1 MSVRSRPLSPH
12 LQIYRWTIT
21 MTMSIAHRATGL
33 GLYAGTVLLVVWLG
47 AAAIGQDALDLVNLV
62 YGSWFGQLVLFGY
75 TWALFHHM
83 MGGLR
88 HFVWDFA
95 VMMEPGQ
102 RESLAWASIV
112 ISVVLTLLVWTAFV
126 WVG

>member
-1 MSVRSRPLSPH
+1 
-12 LQIYRWTIT
+12 
-21 MTMSIAHRATGL
+21 MTMSIVHRATGIA
-33 GLYAGTVLLVVWLG
+33 LYAGTVLLVAWL
-47 AAAIGQDALDLVNLV
+47 AAAAFSQDALDVVNIV

-95 VMMEPGQ
+95 TMMEPGQ
-102 RESLAWASIV
+102 REALAWASLAASI
-112 ISVVLTLLVWTAFV
+112 VLTLLVWTVFV